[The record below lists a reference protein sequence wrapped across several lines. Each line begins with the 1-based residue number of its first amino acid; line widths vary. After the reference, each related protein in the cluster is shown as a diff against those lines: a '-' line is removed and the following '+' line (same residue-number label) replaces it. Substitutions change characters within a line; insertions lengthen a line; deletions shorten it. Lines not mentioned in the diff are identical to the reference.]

1 MSTVRTR
8 PTTELF
14 GEAYFQDPHPAWEWL
29 RRNDPVHS
37 TMLPGGGTPVWLV
50 SRYDEVKSI
59 LLDESFSNSFE
70 HAPVEFRE
78 YLGLGAANTPGMT
91 QMDPPEHTH
100 LRGLVSGLFTA
111 RHVQNLED
119 EITTIVD
126 HVLDDLTASRGRPMD
141 AVLGLAWMIST
152 RVACHALGTPHS
164 QARELSIQL
173 YTMMSTDPDTA
184 TAADRAKNEVRS
196 WLRRT
201 VVEAPGGY
209 DGGLARTLAANGELD
224 TERLLDL
231 LMTMIEGC
239 TVSPA
244 NLLSMGLLI
253 LLDHPEQL
261 AALRARPDGMTAV
274 IEEMLR
280 YESVAATSLWRF
292 PRTDCT
298 IAGRTIAAYEPVWLL
313 LGSANRDPA
322 RFERPDEFDPLR
334 PNNNTHLAF
343 GRGRHS
349 CFGSALAQLEA
360 RIFFTRL
367 LERFDTIS
375 LAVNRADVRFRH
387 CLMDRALAAL
397 PIVADKER

>member
-1 MSTVRTR
+1 MPKTATR

-14 GEAYFQDPHPAWEWL
+14 GEAYFRDPHPAWEWL

-37 TMLPGGGTPVWLV
+37 TTLPGDDTPVWLV
-50 SRYDEVKSI
+50 SRYDDVKSI
-59 LLDESFSNSFE
+59 LLDKSFSNSFE
-70 HAPVEFRE
+70 HAPAGFRE
-78 YLGLGAANTPGMT
+78 YLGLGGANTPGMT
-91 QMDPPEHTH
+91 QLDAPEHTR

-111 RHVQNLED
+111 RHVQDLED

-126 HVLDDLTASRGRPMD
+126 QVLDDLSGSHGRPVD
-141 AVLGLAWMIST
+141 AVLGLAWMVT
-152 RVACHALGTPHS
+152 TLVACHALGMPYGH
-164 QARELSIQL
+164 ARELSFRL
-173 YTMMSTDPDTA
+173 YSMMSTDPDSVA
-184 TAADRAKNEVRS
+184 AADRAKNEVRS
-196 WLRRT
+196 WLRLA
-201 VVEAPGGY
+201 VAEASGEH
-209 DGGLARTLAANGELD
+209 DGLVHALAAKGGLD

-261 AALRARPDGMTAV
+261 GALRARPDGMAAV
-274 IEEMLR
+274 VEEMLR

-292 PRTDCT
+292 PRSEVT
-298 IAGRTIAAYEPVWLL
+298 IAGKTIAAYQPVWLL
-313 LGSANRDPA
+313 LGSANRDSA
-322 RFERPDEFDPLR
+322 QFRRPNEFDPLR
-334 PNNNTHLAF
+334 PNNSTHLAF
-343 GRGRHS
+343 GRGQHS

-367 LERFDTIS
+367 LQRFDTIS

-387 CLMDRALAAL
+387 CLMDRALAEL
-397 PIVADKER
+397 PIIADKEW